1 MKQKKKVLLIV
12 LAVLLL
18 AGAAGGIAW
27 MEIHHGGSEV
37 RPVRMTEAE
46 ILEEQP
52 QIAITEQDEAL
63 RQAVLAMPQVQ
74 QAGREDVKIPAAEAE
89 EALKAF
95 LPADCSE
102 LLYLSTEGEGPVYL
116 SVLLASGL
124 TTTWLFSEDK
134 LEKTIAV
141 YRDAPQEPSEA
152 IAIYS
157 NDSGG
162 IQKWKSKHVWFA
174 WLG

>member
-18 AGAAGGIAW
+18 AGVAMAW
-27 MEIHHGGSEV
+27 MEVRHGGSEV

-52 QIAITEQDEAL
+52 QIAMTEQDEAL

-74 QAGREDVKIPAAEAE
+74 QAGREDMKIPAAEAE

-95 LPADCSE
+95 LPADCKE
-102 LLYLSTEGEGPVYL
+102 LLYLSAEGEGPVYL
-116 SVLLASGL
+116 SVLLESGL

-141 YRDAPQEPSEA
+141 YRDAPQEPAEA
-152 IAIYS
+152 IAVYS

-162 IQKWKSKHVWFA
+162 IRKWESKHVWFA